1 MSLLKDFKAFAI
13 KGNVIDLAVA
23 VVIGTAFGKIVAALV
38 SGILMPV
45 VGLFQSETG
54 GDWRKWKF
62 PEEGKIQFGV
72 GEVLGATVDF
82 TIVAFVIF
90 LIVVKLMGYFKKK
103 EQGPPTTK
111 NCPECLEPIAIKAR
125 KCKFCASTQPDTP
138 AA

>member
-54 GDWRKWKF
+54 GDWRAWKL
-62 PEEGKIQFGV
+62 PSEGKVQFGI
-72 GEVLGATVDF
+72 GEVLGAVVDF

-90 LIVVKLMGYFKKK
+90 LIVVKLMGYFKRK
-103 EQGPPTTK
+103 EQSVPTTK
-111 NCPECLEPIAIKAR
+111 ACPECLEQIAIKAR
-125 KCKFCASTQPDTP
+125 KCKFCTSTQPET
-138 AA
+138 AAS